1 MVKVTQSTTPKSAK
15 TIHRKWCII
24 DVKGQV
30 LGRAANEIATMLIG
44 KRKVDYVPYLDNG
57 DHVVVIN
64 ASKVHVSGK
73 KMNNKMYQNYSGYPG
88 GLREVSMKR
97 LLVDSPEKVLR
108 HAISG
113 MLPKNKLRDRRL
125 TRLHIFPTEEHPYK
139 DRISS

>member
-15 TIHRKWCII
+15 TIQRKWCVV

-30 LGRAANEIATMLIG
+30 LGRVANEIATMLMG
-44 KRKVDYVPYLDNG
+44 KKKVDYVPYLDNG

-64 ASKVHVSGK
+64 ASKIEVTGK

-97 LLVDSPEKVLR
+97 LLADDPEKVIR

-113 MLPKNKLRDRRL
+113 MLPKNKLRDPRL
-125 TRLHIFPTEEHPYK
+125 SRLHIFSAEEHPYK